1 MINSYWIIAV
11 FLLLA
16 AVAAIYVKQTRRN
29 GIRQLNESAKQAEEK
44 AKEEFLAHAKD
55 FSGYYQSLYDAV
67 SSDNADLTQRM
78 LDIWIRRMEEMPYLK
93 SYFNKILK
101 QTNEICRNGE
111 KWIDIIQS
119 WGMMQDKYEEFV
131 ISSEHQIL
139 YLFDDVYEME
149 DNAEVIRPA
158 WFYIDGD
165 RIKCVEQG
173 IARVKES
180 QNG

>member
-1 MINSYWIIAV
+1 
-11 FLLLA
+11 
-16 AVAAIYVKQTRRN
+16 
-29 GIRQLNESAKQAEEK
+29 
-44 AKEEFLAHAKD
+44 
-55 FSGYYQSLYDAV
+55 
-67 SSDNADLTQRM
+67 
-78 LDIWIRRMEEMPYLK
+78 MEEMPYLK

-119 WGMMQDKYEEFV
+119 WGMMQDKSEEFV

-158 WFYIDGD
+158 WFYIDGG